1 MILPFSTTINKK
13 PSYFVEKI
21 WKALKDQEITQE
33 LADAT
38 FNNFFNWNVYGKVAP
53 KLHTIRADV
62 KNRWKVGNKIHFYI
76 NCRQKNMFQ
85 FAPVLKVKSI
95 QEVFMTYA
103 HFDLIQISI
112 DGKELFSF
120 KEREQF
126 AINDGFDTWQDF
138 FDYFYPAIMS
148 NPKKQFKGKIIHW
161 TDKKY

>member
-38 FNNFFNWNVYGKVAP
+38 FNNFFNWNVYGKVKP
-53 KLHTIRADV
+53 KLHTIREDT

-85 FAPVLKVKSI
+85 FAPVLKVKNI

-103 HFDLIQISI
+103 YNDLIQISI

-138 FDYFYPAIMS
+138 FDYFYPAIIN

-161 TDKKY
+161 TDRVY